1 WMVHK
6 CGDFGYGTSTLLQ
19 HQSKE
24 VVYSSYTL
32 IIPDAPSAP
41 KKLGGLTIAGAL
53 TVVFGFGGFILWA
66 LLTPLDSAVVAQGVI
81 KVGSEKKQVQHL
93 EGGIVKALHVR
104 EGDQVVQGQTLLTLD
119 ETFAGADYAILSTQI
134 QELQIREAL
143 LRAQRDNLN
152 VLEFPPHIQ
161 NGPADLWLSQQK
173 ESAEQFFRISQD
185 NLDSQLSVIAAQIEQ
200 IDSNVAGYQREIAA
214 KNEQLS
220 YMEEEAASWRNL
232 MENKYA
238 NKLRYLELQGE
249 NSELKSEI
257 EQLKTRTQSSAKQV
271 QELGFEKV
279 RISQSYREAAANE
292 LIEVQLNIRDLSKR
306 MDSASNVLS
315 RIELKAPVDGKVVG
329 LSVHTIGAVIRPGD
343 TILEIVPDK
352 DELVIGAKVMP
363 IDIDKV
369 HRQMDARIRLSSYKQ
384 HEFPEFNGVVDWVSA
399 DVFQDPQSLEGYY
412 TVRITIPHD
421 ALPGISADQI
431 SPGMPAEVM
440 IVTGQ
445 STPAQYLVDPLLT
458 AFRSAWRDS

>member
-1 WMVHK
+1 M
-6 CGDFGYGTSTLLQ
+6 
-19 HQSKE
+19 
-24 VVYSSYTL
+24 
-32 IIPDAPSAP
+32 IIPDAPAAP
-41 KKLGGLTIAGAL
+41 KKLGGLTIIGTL
-53 TVVFGFGGFILWA
+53 TVVLGLMGFVVWA

-104 EGDQVVQGQTLLTLD
+104 EGDQVRQGQILLTLD
-119 ETFAGADYAILSTQI
+119 ETFAGADFAILSTQI

-143 LRAQRDNLN
+143 LRAQRDNLSAP
-152 VLEFPPHIQ
+152 EFPVHIQ
-161 NGPADLWLSQQK
+161 QGQGNIWLSQQK
-173 ESAEQFFRISQD
+173 ESAEQFFHISQD
-185 NLDSQLSVIAAQIEQ
+185 NLNSQINVIAAQMDQIE
-200 IDSNVAGYQREIAA
+200 SNVAGYQREIAA
-214 KNEQLS
+214 KNDQLS

-232 MENKYA
+232 MQNKYA

-249 NSELKSEI
+249 ISELKSEI
-257 EQLKTRTQSSAKQV
+257 EQLRTRTHSSSKQM
-271 QELGFEKV
+271 QELEFEKV
-279 RISQSYREAAANE
+279 RITQAYREAAANE
-292 LIEVQLNIRDLSKR
+292 LIEVQLSIRDLSKR

-329 LSVHTIGAVIRPGD
+329 LEVHTIGAVIRPGD

-369 HRQMDARIRLSSYKQ
+369 HRTMRARIRISSYKQ

-399 DVFQDPQSLEGYY
+399 DVFQDPQSLESYY
-412 TVRITIPHD
+412 TARITIPHD
-421 ALPGISADQI
+421 ALPGESIDKI